1 MFDNT
6 LFFKEMPW
14 KSLKIG
20 LDFRLQSYE
29 KKITFLLCSRKYPFF
44 FINNN
49 VLKNIF
55 HHNTIKF
62 SHISLQKRKLR
73 LLL

>member
-29 KKITFLLCSRKYPFF
+29 KKITFSFF
-44 FINNN
+44 
-49 VLKNIF
+49 LENIRF
-55 HHNTIKF
+55 FLSTIMF
-62 SHISLQKRKLR
+62 
-73 LLL
+73 